1 MEEVG
6 GPTLCSVRGRHQVTG
21 MPSARANWCEV
32 GAATRVA
39 KYREW
44 IAGSVEYL
52 EGRPLEEDETEDE
65 RMERDEASYVN
76 L

>member
-1 MEEVG
+1 
-6 GPTLCSVRGRHQVTG
+6 

-65 RMERDEASYVN
+65 RMERDEAS
-76 L
+76 